1 MDDDVPDEP
10 DQRELLYHVPHD
22 GSTIGNVRL
31 RSHLGWTK
39 TRYLE
44 ARDALIDDGHLLRG
58 RGRGGSVRRT
68 VPDDDPRTIHEREI
82 DLYEPLR
89 NTITTAWAHN
99 RWTVLPTVV
108 VTAHAG
114 RAETGGR
121 WTRPDITCVG
131 VRRFRYVP
139 GVHLDVL
146 TFEVKLLTT
155 LDVSAVYEALG
166 HRRAATEV
174 YVLVYAPFGWTEGRL
189 GAVIDAADANGVGLI
204 LVERADDT
212 ETWEELLEPDRI
224 TPDPS
229 TLDQFIHVQLPD
241 HRETIASTVHRVEAT
256 TTDS

>member
-1 MDDDVPDEP
+1 MPDRP

-31 RSHLGWTK
+31 RSHPGWTK
-39 TRYLE
+39 KRYLT
-44 ARDALIDDGHLLRG
+44 ARNALIDDGHLLRG
-58 RGRGGSVRRT
+58 RGRGGSVRRA
-68 VPDDDPRTIHEREI
+68 VPVDEPRRIHERES
-82 DLYEPLR
+82 DLYDPLR
-89 NTITTAWAHN
+89 RTLKNEWSHD
-99 RWTVLPTVV
+99 RWKESPTVV

-114 RAETGGR
+114 RADTGGR

-131 VRRFRYVP
+131 IRRFRYVP

-189 GAVIDAADANGVGLI
+189 GPVIDAADANGVGLI
-204 LVERADDT
+204 LLEKTDDT
-212 ETWEELLEPDRI
+212 ETWEELLEAART

-229 TLDQFIHVQLPD
+229 ALDQFIHVQLPD
-241 HRETIASTVHRVEAT
+241 HREMIASAVHRVEAT
-256 TTDS
+256 TIGN